1 MGRNPRAR
9 SPPPSRPSRR
19 SRRPRRAQASIVVG
33 GAGGLALAALAGGAY
48 PTLQFDAGSTLDA
61 DASHFAGKT
70 GSTYS
75 PTGVLSPTLRGEAT
89 LLSGLALGGA
99 AGGAR
104 AAPCPDFTPLLAGGP
119 TCYGVTGW
127 GPDWGGTGTG
137 TWLPCAGG
145 LRGLA
150 AAGAGTRVGLDG
162 CGALPRN
169 LTLSARDGGSL
180 ALANVEVSAAQLG
193 AAYNSIVQPGQSLE
207 LDAVTVSDLP
217 GAGVVTGSLSAGAGG
232 GVLRDPP
239 TFRPLGGA
247 RPPPSGSAPPAP
259 LCTRRLIDS
268 SRTP

>member
-9 SPPPSRPSRR
+9 SPPP

-33 GAGGLALAALAGGAY
+33 GGGGLALVALAGGWH
-48 PTLQFDAGSTLDA
+48 PTLQFDAGATLDA
-61 DASHFAGKT
+61 DASLFAGPT
-70 GSTYS
+70 NGDFP

-119 TCYGVTGW
+119 TCYGVTGT
-127 GPDWGGTGTG
+127 GYSGTGTY
-137 TWLPCAGG
+137 LPCAGG

-162 CGALPRN
+162 CGAFPRN

-193 AAYNSIVQPGQSLE
+193 AAYSILATAAAGTTLA

-232 GVLRDPP
+232 GWLRDPP

-247 RPPPSGSAPPAP
+247 RLRPRAQPRLHHYTPAA
-259 LCTRRLIDS
+259 
-268 SRTP
+268 

>member
-1 MGRNPRAR
+1 MGRDPRAR
-9 SPPPSRPSRR
+9 SPPLPPPSRR

-33 GAGGLALAALAGGAY
+33 GGGGLALSALAGGAY

-61 DASHFAGKT
+61 DASLFAGPT
-70 GSTYS
+70 SDRW
-75 PTGVLSPTLRGEAT
+75 PLTGVLSPTLRGEAT

-119 TCYGVTGW
+119 TCKDVTGFSS
-127 GPDWGGTGTG
+127 GSTGTF
-137 TWLPCAGG
+137 LPCAGG

-162 CGALPRN
+162 CGAFPRN

-180 ALANVEVSAAQLG
+180 ALANVEVSLEQLG
-193 AAYNSIVQPGQSLE
+193 AVYNLFATAAAGTTLA

-217 GAGVVTGSLSAGAGG
+217 GALSDTGSLSAGAGG
-232 GVLRDPP
+232 GLLRDPP

-247 RPPPSGSAPPAP
+247 RPPPSGSAPAAP
-259 LCTRRLIDS
+259 SCTRRLIDP